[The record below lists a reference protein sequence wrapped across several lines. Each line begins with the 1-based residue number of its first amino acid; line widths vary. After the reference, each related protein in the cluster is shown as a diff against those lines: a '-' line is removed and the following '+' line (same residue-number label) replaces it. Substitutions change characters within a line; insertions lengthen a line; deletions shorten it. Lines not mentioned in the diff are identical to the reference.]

1 MAHSPDP
8 WRRSITEERRRKRDP
23 GDPRRRITAGEA
35 LLVAAVLAAVLAYAI
50 WFFFLSDGTMPT
62 PGIGPG

>member
-8 WRRSITEERRRKRDP
+8 WRRSIAEERRPNRDA
-23 GDPRRRITAGEA
+23 GDPRRRISPGEA
-35 LLVAAVLAAVLAYAI
+35 LIVAVVLAVVLAYAI

>member
-8 WRRSITEERRRKRDP
+8 WRRSIAEERRSTRDP
-23 GDPRRRITAGEA
+23 ADPRRRITAGEA
-35 LLVAAVLAAVLAYAI
+35 LLVAVVIAVLMAYAI
-50 WFFFLSDGTMPT
+50 WFFFLSDGTMPA